1 MIPRALIFLAAVS
14 LSIVAEDRKALENRA
29 AKGESEAQYL
39 LAEKLYWADGGQ
51 RDLKQSLD
59 FARAAAKQGNAKAQY
74 RLAVQMLL
82 SQGVA
87 LSEDT
92 IKEGQQMLD
101 AAAKGLPA
109 LVKAGDA
116 DAAFKLALLYET
128 GLDRFGE
135 GRPYERRSKETVF
148 ALVEQAAKGG
158 HVPAQLLISAIMQN
172 QKHPKYSLTGS
183 VDWLRKAAKQGNAH
197 AAHKLWAISRHTQG
211 TVVLREEGREQLA
224 AAARSGLSIAQ
235 HEYGSELNRGT
246 IGGVPDP
253 KAGLEWVRKAAMQ
266 GFATAQFVLGLEYAL
281 GKSLERDI
289 NQSFIWLARARS
301 GNLPPAIARRL
312 DLEIARVRQDVAADK
327 LLGLINEAKQFKP
340 QPTAVTEWPE
350 YGLNSAKPAFIL
362 QLRREMLSPLTQ
374 AGEPEAMFVLAECFA
389 EQMEVHLGRSLFFK
403 QNNVPDRARN
413 EEELARECLK
423 EVKAWYTKAAE
434 NKHLDACV
442 SLAMIYHG
450 GVDQLAAADPAQAG
464 HWYHQ
469 GALLGDTLC
478 MYRYASLIH
487 EGQVKGVE
495 RKDLIPWLQKAA
507 DKNHAPALS
516 MMGLFL
522 IRGDLI
528 AQDTKA
534 AVKCF
539 EKAALQ
545 NYAVAQGNLGQYHA
559 EAKRYEEA
567 IKWYRLAARQGEAPS
582 QFALGLLTLRGQG
595 TKKDLPKA
603 YYWFTLAKKYGFQ
616 GVDRELESLAKQM
629 SASDIR
635 QADAEASRFVAQ
647 VFYKPDGSAPV
658 ANLAEVDLKTLQDKA
673 EGGDREAQFQLG
685 LRYAKGDGVNVDTV
699 IAYQWLYIA
708 EKTGHPAA
716 ESERKQMMKV
726 YPMGITK
733 IRAARDMVKAFR
745 ANK

>member
-1 MIPRALIFLAAVS
+1 
-14 LSIVAEDRKALENRA
+14 
-29 AKGESEAQYL
+29 
-39 LAEKLYWADGGQ
+39 
-51 RDLKQSLD
+51 
-59 FARAAAKQGNAKAQY
+59 
-74 RLAVQMLL
+74 
-82 SQGVA
+82 
-87 LSEDT
+87 
-92 IKEGQQMLD
+92 
-101 AAAKGLPA
+101 
-109 LVKAGDA
+109 
-116 DAAFKLALLYET
+116 
-128 GLDRFGE
+128 
-135 GRPYERRSKETVF
+135 
-148 ALVEQAAKGG
+148 
-158 HVPAQLLISAIMQN
+158 
-172 QKHPKYSLTGS
+172 
-183 VDWLRKAAKQGNAH
+183 
-197 AAHKLWAISRHTQG
+197 
-211 TVVLREEGREQLA
+211 
-224 AAARSGLSIAQ
+224 
-235 HEYGSELNRGT
+235 
-246 IGGVPDP
+246 
-253 KAGLEWVRKAAMQ
+253 MQ

-403 QNNVPDRARN
+403 QNNVSDRARN

-434 NKHLDACV
+434 KKHLDACV

-487 EGQVKGVE
+487 EGLVKGVE

-522 IRGDLI
+522 IRGELI

-635 QADAEASRFVAQ
+635 QADAEAARFVAQ

-699 IAYQWLYIA
+699 IAYKWLYIA

-726 YPMGITK
+726 HPMGITK

>member
-1 MIPRALIFLAAVS
+1 MIHRALIYLAAVS
-14 LSIVAEDRKALENRA
+14 LSIAAEDRKALENLA
-29 AKGESEAQYL
+29 AKGEPEAQYL
-39 LAEKLYWADGGQ
+39 LAEKLYWADGGP

-59 FARAAAKQGNAKAQY
+59 FARAAAKQSNAKAQF
-74 RLAVQMLL
+74 RLAVQLLL

-87 LSEDT
+87 LSEDA

-135 GRPYERRSKETVF
+135 GRPYERRSQKTIF
-148 ALVEQAAKGG
+148 ALVEQSAKGG
-158 HVPAQLLISAIMQN
+158 HVPAQLLISAMMQN

-224 AAARSGLSIAQ
+224 AAARAGLAIAQ

-253 KAGLEWVRKAAMQ
+253 KAGLEWVRKSAMQ
-266 GFATAQFVLGLEYAL
+266 GLATAQFILGLEYAL
-281 GKSLERDI
+281 GKTLERDI

-312 DLEIARVRQDVAADK
+312 NLEIGRVQQDVAADK
-327 LLGLINEAKQFKP
+327 LLGLINEAKQFKS
-340 QPTAVTEWPE
+340 QPTAATEWPT
-350 YGLNSAKPAFIL
+350 YGLNSAEPTFVL
-362 QLRREMLSPLTQ
+362 QLRREMLAAPTQ
-374 AGEPEAMFVLAECFA
+374 AGEPAAMFVLAECFA
-389 EQMEVHLGRSLFFK
+389 EQMDLHLSRSLFFK
-403 QNNVPDRARN
+403 QNDVPDRART
-413 EEELARECLK
+413 EEELARGCLK
-423 EVKAWYTKAAE
+423 EVKGWYTKAAQ
-434 NKHLDACV
+434 KKYLDACV
-442 SLAMIYHG
+442 SLALLYHS
-450 GVDQLAAADPAQAG
+450 GVGELEAEDPMQAG

-478 MYRYASLIH
+478 MYRYASFID
-487 EGQVKGVE
+487 EGLVKDVE
-495 RKDLIPWLQKAA
+495 RKDMIPWLQKAA
-507 DKNHAPALS
+507 DKNYAPALS
-516 MMGLFL
+516 TMGLFL

-528 AQDTKA
+528 TQDAKA
-534 AVKCF
+534 GAKCF

-545 NYAVAQGNLGQYHA
+545 NYAVAQGNLGQYYA
-559 EAKRYEEA
+559 EAQRFEEA
-567 IKWYRLAARQGEAPS
+567 VKWYRLAARQGEAPS
-582 QFALGLLTLRGQG
+582 QFALGILTMRGQG
-595 TKKDLPKA
+595 TEKDLTKA

-616 GVDRELESLAKQM
+616 GVERELESLAKKM
-629 SASDIR
+629 SAADIR
-635 QADAEASRFVAQ
+635 QADAEAARFVAQ

-658 ANLAEVDLKTLQDKA
+658 ANLAELDLKTLQDKA

-699 IAYQWLYIA
+699 VAYKWLYIA

-726 YPMGITK
+726 HPMGITK
-733 IRAARDMVKAFR
+733 MKAARDMAKSFL